1 MVTLRPSTAATWMV
15 CFGYAAMRAAYPE
28 APEEADND
36 VREDG
41 TACHWL
47 AEQEWNGKSVAIGS
61 LSPNQRVITQEMF
74 NAVADYFVVL
84 RSWRGKALL
93 EHPVPLDVIY
103 PGMAGTVDA
112 HALSHEHRTLD
123 VGDLKYGFRFVEV
136 IENWQLICYALGLIM
151 EHRLPADYKVTLHI
165 IQPRSFHRAGPRRRW
180 TTTVGELVA
189 TYLPQLQRAAREAMG
204 PAPLCTPN
212 PGCVDCPGRHACEAL
227 QNAAHTSLEVAY
239 SATPHNLPS
248 AALGNELARLKVAAK
263 HLEAR
268 ITGLET
274 DVEARLRK
282 GQVVIG
288 WALAP
293 SFAREAWK
301 EGAQSQL
308 LTLASQYYGVDLA
321 KPRELVTPAEARRR
335 FPATLVAQFTHK
347 PSTGVKLVKT
357 DKNEARRIFDPSA
370 GEAT

>member
-1 MVTLRPSTAATWMV
+1 MHTLRPSTAATWMV
-15 CFGYAAMRAAYPE
+15 CYGYAAMRAAYPE
-28 APEEADND
+28 LPEEADND

-47 AEQEWNGKSVAIGS
+47 AEQEWGGNHVPVGTM
-61 LSPNQRVITQEMF
+61 SPNQRIITQEMH

-84 RSWRGKALL
+84 RSWGGQALL
-93 EHPVPLDVIY
+93 EHQVPMDRIY
-103 PGMAGTVDA
+103 PGMTGTVDA
-112 HALSHEHRTLD
+112 HANNTATRTLH

-136 IENWQLICYALGLIM
+136 IENWQLLCYAIGLIVYYQ
-151 EHRLPADYKVTLHI
+151 LPADYKIVLHI
-165 IQPRSFHRAGPRRRW
+165 IQPRSFHRAGPRRSW
-180 TTTVGELVA
+180 TTTAGEVMG
-189 TYLPQLQRAAREAMG
+189 TYLPQLQHAAREAMG
-204 PAPLCTPN
+204 PAPACTPN
-212 PGCVDCPGRHACEAL
+212 PGCVDCPGRHACMAL

-248 AALGNELARLKVAAK
+248 AALGNELSRLKVAAK

-274 DVEARLRK
+274 DVESRLRK

-288 WALAP
+288 WTLAP

-301 EGAQSQL
+301 EGAESQL

-321 KPRELVTPAEARRR
+321 QPRKLVTPAEARRR
-335 FPATLVAQFTHK
+335 FPETLVAQFTHK

-357 DKNEARRIFDPSA
+357 DKNEARRIFA
-370 GEAT
+370 GEGQ